1 MTYPRTSA
9 FGPAA
14 APTEPAAPVTPSPR
28 FPEIEQNVLE
38 FWRDD
43 DTFRASIAQRE
54 GAPEW
59 VFYDGPPFANGL
71 PHYGHLLT
79 GYAKDLFPRFQT
91 MRGKKVDRVF
101 GWDTHGLPA
110 ELEAMKQL
118 GITEKDEIERM
129 GVATFNS
136 KARESV
142 LAYTQEWENYVTR
155 QARWV
160 DFERGYKT
168 LDTGYMESVLWAF
181 KTLWDK
187 GLAYEGYRVL
197 PYCWRD
203 ETPLSS
209 HELRMDD
216 DVYKMRQDPSVTVTF
231 PLVGAKAEALGLTGV
246 RALAWTTTPWTL
258 PTNLA
263 LAVGP
268 GIRYV
273 VLPAGPAGAADLH
286 HTPEGA
292 PDDVVES
299 AAHRYLLAEDLLG
312 GYVKDLGYES
322 LDAARE
328 AVQQSLT
335 GAELAGVAYDRLF
348 DYYADAEAW
357 GTADAWHILADEYV
371 TTTDGT
377 GIVHQA
383 PAYGEDDKRLADAA
397 GLPTIVSL
405 DDGGRFLPQVTDVA
419 GELWMDAN
427 RPIIR
432 LLRQGGRLLREASY
446 EHSYPHCWRCR
457 NPLIYKAVSSWFV
470 RVTDVKGRLIDLN
483 EQITWAPENVKHG
496 QFGKWVEGARDWSIS
511 RNRYWG
517 SPIPVWK
524 SDDPAYPRVDVYG
537 SLEDLERDFGRLPL
551 DPEGNVD
558 LHRPYID
565 DLTRPN
571 PDDPTG
577 ASTMRRI
584 EDVFDVWFDSGSMPY
599 AQVHYPFE
607 NREWFDSHSPADFI
621 VEYIGQ
627 TRGWFYVMHV
637 LSGALFDRPAFTGV
651 SCHGIVLGSDG
662 QKMSK
667 SLRNYPDVSEVFDR
681 DGSDA
686 MRWFLMS
693 SSVLRGGNLVVTEE
707 GIRAGVREFMLP
719 LWNTWYFF
727 ATYANAARGA
737 GGAGYEAQWR
747 TDSTDVLDRYI
758 LTLTGELVR
767 GVAADLEALDSTSAA
782 AKLRGF
788 AEVLTNWYIRRSRD
802 RFWQGVSDD
811 PRNTEAFD
819 TLYTVLETVTR
830 VAAPLLPLVAE
841 RVWQGL
847 TGGRS
852 VHLEDWPDASA
863 FPEATVIRSA
873 MDAVREVSSVA
884 NALRKR
890 EGKRVRLPLPL
901 LTVVVPDADALAQFD
916 DILREELN
924 VKAVELVALRPETAT
939 EYGITHRL
947 TVNARAAGPRLGKQ
961 VQQVIKAARSG
972 DWTEIDGRVVAGGIE
987 LEPAEYELALETS
1000 GRPEGEALSV
1010 LATGGFVLLDTR
1022 TTPELEAE
1030 GLARDVVRAV
1040 QDTRKAAGFDVSD
1053 RIALSLVFAD
1063 AADASAVVSAFD
1075 VADIAGET
1083 LARSATVNGA
1093 VVAGSTFDAAS
1104 AAEFSA
1110 DFAGGAFANGG
1121 AFTVGVTRIGG
1132 EAE

>member
-1 MTYPRTSA
+1 MTYPRPSA
-9 FGPAA
+9 FGHAA
-14 APTEPAAPVTPSPR
+14 EITPSPR
-28 FPEIEQNVLE
+28 FPAVEEAVLD
-38 FWRDD
+38 FWRRD
-43 DTFRASIAQRE
+43 DTFRASIEQRE

-91 MRGKKVDRVF
+91 MRGRKVDRVF

-129 GVATFNS
+129 GVATFNA

-142 LAYTQEWENYVTR
+142 LTYTREWQDYVTR

-168 LDTGYMESVLWAF
+168 LDTTYMESVLWAF
-181 KTLWDK
+181 KTLHEK

-231 PLVGAKAEALGLTGV
+231 PLVGAKAESLGLTGV

-273 VLPAGPAGAADLH
+273 VLPAGPAGAADVH
-286 HTPEGA
+286 HTPDGA
-292 PDDVVES
+292 ADDTLEAS
-299 AAHRYLLAEDLLG
+299 AHRYLLAADLLG
-312 GYVKDLGYES
+312 GYAKDLGYES
-322 LDAARE
+322 AEDAAA
-328 AVQQSLT
+328 AVQQELT
-335 GAELAGVAYDRLF
+335 GAELGGVAYDRLF

-357 GTADAWHILADEYV
+357 GTQDAWHILVDDYV

-427 RPIIR
+427 TPLIR
-432 LLRQGGRLLREASY
+432 ILRQNGRLVRLQSY

-470 RVTDVKGRLIDLN
+470 RVTDFKDRMIELN

-496 QFGKWVEGARDWSIS
+496 QFGKWLEGSRDWSIS

-537 SLEDLERDFGRLPL
+537 SLEELERDFGRLPR

-577 ASTMRRI
+577 RSTMRRI

-607 NREWFDSHSPADFI
+607 NRDWFDEHSPADFI

-627 TRGWFYVMHV
+627 TRGWFYVMHA
-637 LSGALFDRPAFTGV
+637 LSTALFDRPAFTGV

-667 SLRNYPDVSEVFDR
+667 SLRNYPDVSEVFHR

-707 GIRAGVREFMLP
+707 GIRAGVREFLLP
-719 LWNTWYFF
+719 VWNAWYFF
-727 ATYANAARGA
+727 ATYANASD
-737 GGAGYEAQWR
+737 GYEATWR

-758 LTLTGELVR
+758 LALTGDLVR
-767 GVAADLEALDSTSAA
+767 EVAADLDALDSTTAA
-782 AKLRGF
+782 ARLRDF

-802 RFWQGVSDD
+802 RFWVGVTDD
-811 PRNTEAFD
+811 PRSTEAFD
-819 TLYTVLETVTR
+819 TLYTVLETLTR
-830 VAAPLLPLVAE
+830 VAAPLIPLVSE
-841 RVWQGL
+841 QIWQGL

-852 VHLEDWPDASA
+852 VHLEDWPDAAA
-863 FPEATVIRSA
+863 FADAADIRTA

-884 NALRKR
+884 NALRKK
-890 EGKRVRLPLPL
+890 EGRRVRLPLPK
-901 LTVVVPDADALAQFD
+901 LTVVVPDAAALGQFD
-916 DILREELN
+916 DILRDELN
-924 VKAVELVALRPETAT
+924 VKAVGLVDLGEHTAA

-961 VQQVIKAARSG
+961 VQQAIQAARSG
-972 DWTEIDGRVVAGGIE
+972 DWSETDGTVVAGGIA
-987 LEPAEYELALETS
+987 LQPGEYELVLETT
-1000 GRPEGEALSV
+1000 GRPDGEALAV
-1010 LATGGFVLLDTR
+1010 LAGGGFVLLETA

-1030 GLARDVVRAV
+1030 GLARDVIRSI
-1040 QDTRKAAGFDVSD
+1040 QDTRKSAGFEVSD
-1053 RIALSLVFAD
+1053 RIALSLVFED
-1063 AADASAVVSAFD
+1063 AADAEAVRSAFE
-1075 VADIAGET
+1075 VAAVAGET
-1083 LARSATVNGA
+1083 LALSATVNGA
-1093 VVAGSTFDAAS
+1093 VLVGSTFDAA
-1104 AAEFSA
+1104 AAPGHTA
-1110 DFAGGAFANGG
+1110 QFAAGAFANRG
-1121 AFTVGVTRIGG
+1121 AFTVGVTKIE
-1132 EAE
+1132 EAGA